1 MFFLR
6 PLVLNYTVYNYV
18 DLVFYGTC
26 CIFFLYFGV
35 CMAATLARFGLNRIF
50 RLNKYI

>member
-18 DLVFYGTC
+18 DLVVYGTC
-26 CIFFLYFGV
+26 CFAFFFDILEFVWLLPWPDLVSMG
-35 CMAATLARFGLNRIF
+35 FSD
-50 RLNKYI
+50 